1 MGFFEVFTPDIQKLH
16 DTRDVRGLAKAL
28 SHADPQIAR
37 KAAFALQDLPAS
49 AAVIPLIQALSSP
62 DKDIRRM
69 SAAALGATRDPRAI
83 PGIVKAVSD
92 EDLGVRLEAVKVLA
106 RLRDESSTALFT
118 RLVND
123 PNLDIRM
130 EAITG
135 LGKTHDPAAIPP
147 LLRTLVDPQYGIREL
162 SAQSLDALGWV
173 PAHNQDKVMYYIA
186 KREWRQLAGLREDAI
201 KPLLWALK
209 DPYYV
214 VRQGAASTLGKL
226 KDIRAVRALVVA
238 LTDDESIV
246 RMEVASALGEI
257 SDKRTIPALVK
268 ALDDEYIGV
277 RISAA
282 YALDRMSWK
291 PATETEQIL
300 YLIVKERWLDLAK
313 IGKKAAGKLTDRL
326 NDSYYHTRNGVAGT
340 LRKLGSLALEPM
352 LEALNRPDPDVRCRA
367 LWILGNVGN
376 SRAVIP
382 ITLLLQDDDP
392 TCRKEAVAALG
403 EIGDPRAILFLKQV
417 IDRQPESTPDVIR
430 AIGKIPGPASIPVL
444 ASHIRNSS
452 TDIRLL
458 VIRALGQN
466 RDRRIPG
473 IVAPLMNDSDPEIR
487 AAVAT
492 VLSKFPQAEV
502 ATLLL
507 LLLPDPHPDV
517 RLAVLKGMQAWEN
530 AKVVPELVA
539 RLGDVDPRVRRLAA
553 QTLDRWKWV
562 PVSVNDRRNYLVAMD
577 QWQDLERLGFI
588 TKSVHQK
595 EAAPDH
601 VNVPWRNVTD
611 TSPLQPALTP
621 TSPPTAAVTNGAG
634 KTVALPATEN
644 GGSVQALVRTLGD
657 KKEILVRRWKAAEA
671 LGKLGDVRGV
681 EPLIAVLKDRD
692 PELRWRAALAL
703 GMLKDERAVDALGEA
718 LRDDDQRIVRVR
730 IAEALGKFRS
740 PVATRALIHSLG
752 DVHPD
757 VRSMAVL
764 SLGEIGSDTAM
775 NAILTGLLD
784 TDEIVRETVT
794 NTLMKLGTVA
804 GRALLKGLRNRNP
817 DVKKGALTV
826 LTRMKPEVSSGI
838 LISEL
843 ENRDG
848 EVRQMV
854 ARALDTIDWQ
864 PETPDQRALYLFAQ
878 QDWKALAKTG
888 RAAMGV
894 LVQGTTDADPLI
906 RKASTAL
913 LASVGDRQ
921 AIPALTETLHDENR
935 EVRVSS
941 VKTLLK
947 MRGGESSRLIST
959 LKKGGKA

>member
-1 MGFFEVFTPDIQKLH
+1 MGFFEAFTPDIQKLH

-28 SHADPQIAR
+28 SHSDPQIAR
-37 KAAFALQDLPAS
+37 KAAAALQDLPAS
-49 AAVIPLIQALSSP
+49 DAVIPLIQALSSP

-69 SAAALGATRDPRAI
+69 SAAALGTTRDPRAI
-83 PGIVKAVSD
+83 PGIVQAVND
-92 EDLGVRLEAVKVLA
+92 VDLGVRLEAVKALA
-106 RLRDESSTALFT
+106 RLRDTGSTALFI

-123 PNLDIRM
+123 SNLDIRM

-135 LGKTHDPAAIPP
+135 LGKTHDPAAIPH

-162 SAQSLDALGWV
+162 SAKSLDALGWV
-173 PAHNQDKVMYYIA
+173 PANNQDKVMYSIA
-186 KREWRQLAGLREDAI
+186 KRDWRQLTNLREDAI

-209 DPYYV
+209 DPYYL
-214 VRQGAASTLGKL
+214 VRQGAAATLGKL

-238 LTDDESIV
+238 LSDEESIV

-257 SDKRTIPALVK
+257 SDPRTIPALVK

-313 IGKKAAGKLTDRL
+313 IGKKIAGKLANRL
-326 NDSYYHTRNGVAGT
+326 DDTYYHTRTGVAGT
-340 LRKLGSLALEPM
+340 LHKLGNLALEPM

-382 ITLLLQDDDP
+382 ITLLLQDDNP
-392 TCRKEAVAALG
+392 VCRTEAIAALG

-417 IDRQPESTPDVIR
+417 IDRQPESIPDVIR
-430 AIGKIPGPASIPVL
+430 ALGKIPGPSSIPVL
-444 ASHIRNSS
+444 ASHIRDSS
-452 TDIRLL
+452 REVRLL
-458 VIRALGQN
+458 VIHALGQN

-473 IVAPLMNDSDPEIR
+473 IVAPVTQDPDPEIR
-487 AAVAT
+487 AAAVT
-492 VLSKFPQAEV
+492 VLSRFPQGDV
-502 ATLLL
+502 APLLILLL
-507 LLLPDPHPDV
+507 ADPHPDV
-517 RLAVLKGMQAWEN
+517 RFAVLQGMQVWEN

-539 RLGDVDPRVRRLAA
+539 RLEDVDPRVRRLAA
-553 QTLDRWKWV
+553 QTLDKWKWT
-562 PVSVNDRRNYLVAMD
+562 PVSVNDRRNYLIAMD

-588 TKSVHQK
+588 SKSVRQK
-595 EAAPDH
+595 ETAPAH
-601 VNVPWRNVTD
+601 VKVPWRNGAD
-611 TSPLQPALTP
+611 TSPLQPAPTS
-621 TSPPTAAVTNGAG
+621 TSPPPAVVANGAR
-634 KTVALPATEN
+634 KTVALPVVEN

-657 KKEILVRRWKAAEA
+657 KKEILARRWKAAES

-681 EPLIAVLKDRD
+681 EPLIVVLKDRD
-692 PELRWRAALAL
+692 PELRWRAALSL
-703 GMLKDERAVDALGEA
+703 GMLKDERAVDALGVA
-718 LRDDDQRIVRVR
+718 IRDDDQRIVRVR
-730 IAEALGKFRS
+730 VAEALGKFKH
-740 PVATRALIHSLG
+740 PVATKALVHSLG

-764 SLGEIGSDTAM
+764 SLGEIGSETAI
-775 NAILTGLLD
+775 NAVLTGLLD
-784 TDEIVRETVT
+784 TDEIVRETVM

-804 GRALLKGLRNRNP
+804 GRSLVKGLRNKNP
-817 DVKKGALTV
+817 EVSKGALTV
-826 LTRMKPEVSSGI
+826 LVRMKPDISSRI
-838 LISEL
+838 LVSEL

-848 EVRQMV
+848 EVRKMV

-864 PETPDQRALYLFAQ
+864 PETPDQRARYLYAQ
-878 QDWKALAKTG
+878 QDWKALAQLG
-888 RAAMGV
+888 SAAAGV
-894 LVQGTTDADPLI
+894 LVQGTSDSDPLI
-906 RKASTAL
+906 RKASADL
-913 LASVGDRQ
+913 LGSIGDRK

-935 EVRVSS
+935 DVRVSS
-941 VKTLLK
+941 VKTILK

-959 LKKGGKA
+959 LKKGGKG